1 MDYYF
6 SYLEFS
12 CYEWKTYFMF
22 YQRVKKSI
30 FPDFLYTDGMKIM
43 NEYLGF
49 AMVSFSTANIK
60 SQKWIE
66 MF

>member
-1 MDYYF
+1 MDI

-12 CYEWKTYFMF
+12 CYEWKPCFMF
-22 YQRVKKSI
+22 YETVKKSI

-43 NEYLGF
+43 NQYLGF
-49 AMVSFSTANIK
+49 AMVLISTANDK
-60 SQKWIE
+60 SQKWTE